1 MHHSACRNTKTF
13 SSNYE
18 AFASELVFRISL
30 LIIENKWG
38 VDEQMM
44 KFLTCCR
51 HHNISRLSS
60 NAADAN
66 VLELLG
72 SMSVSSLLI
81 VCGS

>member
-1 MHHSACRNTKTF
+1 MGG
-13 SSNYE
+13 
-18 AFASELVFRISL
+18 
-30 LIIENKWG
+30 G

-66 VLELLG
+66 VSELLG